1 MLQTKF
7 FQIPSFDDIELNI
20 QRQSLLD
27 FRIDYDDEKEIEAI
41 VFLLPGL
48 GSDINDTYQN
58 KLIYRV
64 LENHNVICVSVNY
77 FCIQCRPQN
86 GAKLILDSFD
96 QNIITTICNTYNIN
110 ITNKYFQT
118 YKDVF
123 SFLDLEIEKLKTN
136 NKLSKDNL
144 VDISVTC
151 EPPNGEYQNFGIMQ
165 ALDCLQVLSYI
176 KTNHNLFNYMRG
188 GDISTLPI
196 VLIGSSH
203 GGYVSHLMAKLMPW
217 EIDGVIDNSSYAKVF
232 LPLVGFTKEIDFIKY
247 FEASFID
254 PKYKNLKFNAFTKTH
269 FTSNPSSPY
278 YFSKAFRR
286 IRNILDEE
294 HLQIQAQFPK
304 TIYRSYHS
312 MQDLRFAPPEDK
324 IQLYK
329 TLKKL
334 GFDADLTI
342 IEKESQVDG
351 KFIKNLEHGMGMSLK
366 MLINKELPI
375 ILEKISKQK
384 KKTIVKK
391 ITYPSENLLYTF
403 SKNENDFPQFFLDY
417 H

>member
-48 GSDINDTYQN
+48 GGDINDAYQN

-77 FCIQCRPQN
+77 FCTQCRPQN

-136 NKLSKDNL
+136 DKLSKDNL

-188 GDISTLPI
+188 G
-196 VLIGSSH
+196 
-203 GGYVSHLMAKLMPW
+203 GYL
-217 EIDGVIDNSSYAKVF
+217 N
-232 LPLVGFTKEIDFIKY
+232 
-247 FEASFID
+247 
-254 PKYKNLKFNAFTKTH
+254 
-269 FTSNPSSPY
+269 TSNYSYWKLS
-278 YFSKAFRR
+278 RR
-286 IRNILDEE
+286 ICLASNG
-294 HLQIQAQFPK
+294 
-304 TIYRSYHS
+304 
-312 MQDLRFAPPEDK
+312 K
-324 IQLYK
+324 IN
-329 TLKKL
+329 
-334 GFDADLTI
+334 A
-342 IEKESQVDG
+342 
-351 KFIKNLEHGMGMSLK
+351 MG
-366 MLINKELPI
+366 N
-375 ILEKISKQK
+375 
-384 KKTIVKK
+384 
-391 ITYPSENLLYTF
+391 
-403 SKNENDFPQFFLDY
+403 
-417 H
+417 